1 MRGGGVFIVG
11 YGIVVGLFFIIWVW
25 FVMKGGKN
33 GGFGNDIKWNICSVI
48 EDLIICCVYEYRNCY
63 RSWMIRMKFFIVES
77 VLLVVI
83 YIYFSLFIIFIL
95 LKFSDL
101 NGVIDMLGL
110 LVGLNMI
117 LFFF

>member
-1 MRGGGVFIVG
+1 
-11 YGIVVGLFFIIWVW
+11 
-25 FVMKGGKN
+25 
-33 GGFGNDIKWNICSVI
+33 
-48 EDLIICCVYEYRNCY
+48 
-63 RSWMIRMKFFIVES
+63 MIRMKFFIVES